1 MVKINKIKLYTN
13 GDKYHLYID
22 GVEVKRIT
30 DMQIRKR
37 EHEFSEITVTFSGI
51 VETSEEEREWL
62 EKQK

>member
-22 GVEVKRIT
+22 GVEVKKIT

-37 EHEFSEITVTFSGI
+37 EHEFSEIIVTFSGI
-51 VETSEEEREWL
+51 LETSEEERE
-62 EKQK
+62 

>member
-22 GVEVKRIT
+22 GVEVKKIT

-37 EHEFSEITVTFSGI
+37 EHEFSEIIVTFSGI
-51 VETSEEEREWL
+51 LETSEEEREWL

>member
-37 EHEFSEITVTFSGI
+37 EHEFSEIIVTFSGI
-51 VETSEEEREWL
+51 LETSEEEREWL

>member
-30 DMQIRKR
+30 DMQIRER
-37 EHEFSEITVTFSGI
+37 EHQFSEIIVTFSGI
-51 VETSEEEREWL
+51 LETSEEERE
-62 EKQK
+62 

>member
-37 EHEFSEITVTFSGI
+37 EHQFSEIIVTFSGI
-51 VETSEEEREWL
+51 LETSEEEREWL

>member
-37 EHEFSEITVTFSGI
+37 EHQFSEIIVTFSGI
-51 VETSEEEREWL
+51 LETSEEERE
-62 EKQK
+62 

>member
-37 EHEFSEITVTFSGI
+37 EHEFSEIIVTFSGI
-51 VETSEEEREWL
+51 LETSEEERE
-62 EKQK
+62 